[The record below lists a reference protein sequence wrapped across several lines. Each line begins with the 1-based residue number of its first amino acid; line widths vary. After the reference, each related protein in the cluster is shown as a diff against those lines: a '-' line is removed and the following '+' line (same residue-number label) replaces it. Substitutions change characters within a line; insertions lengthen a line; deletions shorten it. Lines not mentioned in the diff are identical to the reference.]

1 MARGAKRVMLDPDNS
16 EQINSD
22 IRMFI
27 RSKVQ
32 ELSSQLEE
40 LPDGSRAEFESRMQS
55 EFLNRAE
62 GTFLWVGFAMIE
74 LLKKR
79 TLSQMED
86 TIRELPKGLSAL
98 YDRMLLQVD
107 SRYRSTAS
115 KILRWVAFAA
125 RPLSIREIGEI
136 IGSKPSGPVSAEQ
149 STLDLLIICGP
160 FITRTDHIVS
170 LVHESVR
177 EYISLEKT
185 SRAAALGDF
194 HLQPYA
200 VHLEMAAFCLAYIEQ
215 DYGARNSIKQDVID
229 EGIVDVSFIR
239 HLTAS
244 AGCRSFSKYAA
255 LHWPEHARLSG
266 DNFQQLVAAAPAFF
280 AKRSLPRE
288 DWWNYFSTASSLSP
302 PGYHWSDIHGIP
314 SLHMAC
320 FFGIALW
327 VTELLR
333 PKLGSFLRLRQNR
346 SHGRYGLTPL
356 MYATIGGHAAIVDQ
370 LLRNHAKAGSRDRTK
385 WTALHHAV
393 RHEQVEVTQIL
404 LEQGADANAQEEG
417 GDSVLH
423 FAARVGNVMT
433 MKQLLEHTRNP
444 EPRSD
449 SPEPN
454 YGRTPLHVA
463 AGHGHVDVMEY
474 LLGKGAN
481 IESRDARQQTALH
494 MAAGNGN
501 VKASRLLLQ
510 KGATVDVRS
519 DLGLTPLHNAAM
531 SLKSSEG
538 ILESLLAAW
547 ADVNPRSYTG
557 ETPLHFAASN
567 RCTTRVAMYILLQA
581 GADFCAR
588 TPSGMT
594 PLHAAAQTLHW
605 SEGILESLLRAG
617 AKIDSLSNGGHSPL
631 DLALEIEPWSSCM
644 QPDLR
649 NARILIAH
657 GASVSTRDKTA
668 VLHKAASTGN
678 EQLVTVLLDHRF
690 RSMINVPDAAGVTP
704 LHRAIIGSDTMRDI
718 EDDESFASMELHVFE
733 RQHPASIA
741 RHLLENGAD
750 IEAADQCGDTAL
762 HYATKCGRKG
772 IVRMLLEFGADAT
785 IKAKNGKTALQV
797 ARETGKIDVAQ
808 LLVEHELEMLTEHA
822 SPLPQAHVPPQSLT
836 LH

>member
-1 MARGAKRVMLDPDNS
+1 MKYQSLLGGETQLLWIQGGPGKGKTTLSIYLTQELQRTHKVIYFFCQADDETRRSATYILRSMIWQISVQEPAAARQLLHYLYPPEKKLDVLGSRETLWNIFVKMAEESKATRVFLLLDGLDECDEDSRRWLVLKLEDLCQIRQGTSGISSLRIVVVSRPGISMARGAKRVMLDRDNS

-320 FFGIALW
+320 FFGIASW

-370 LLRNHAKAGSRDRTK
+370 LLRNHAKAGSRDRPK

-393 RHEQVEVTQIL
+393 RHEQVEVTQI
-404 LEQGADANAQEEG
+404 
-417 GDSVLH
+417 H
-423 FAARVGNVMT
+423 
-433 MKQLLEHTRNP
+433 
-444 EPRSD
+444 
-449 SPEPN
+449 
-454 YGRTPLHVA
+454 
-463 AGHGHVDVMEY
+463 
-474 LLGKGAN
+474 
-481 IESRDARQQTALH
+481 
-494 MAAGNGN
+494 
-501 VKASRLLLQ
+501 
-510 KGATVDVRS
+510 
-519 DLGLTPLHNAAM
+519 
-531 SLKSSEG
+531 
-538 ILESLLAAW
+538 
-547 ADVNPRSYTG
+547 
-557 ETPLHFAASN
+557 
-567 RCTTRVAMYILLQA
+567 
-581 GADFCAR
+581 
-588 TPSGMT
+588 
-594 PLHAAAQTLHW
+594 
-605 SEGILESLLRAG
+605 
-617 AKIDSLSNGGHSPL
+617 
-631 DLALEIEPWSSCM
+631 
-644 QPDLR
+644 
-649 NARILIAH
+649 
-657 GASVSTRDKTA
+657 
-668 VLHKAASTGN
+668 
-678 EQLVTVLLDHRF
+678 
-690 RSMINVPDAAGVTP
+690 
-704 LHRAIIGSDTMRDI
+704 
-718 EDDESFASMELHVFE
+718 
-733 RQHPASIA
+733 
-741 RHLLENGAD
+741 
-750 IEAADQCGDTAL
+750 
-762 HYATKCGRKG
+762 
-772 IVRMLLEFGADAT
+772 
-785 IKAKNGKTALQV
+785 
-797 ARETGKIDVAQ
+797 
-808 LLVEHELEMLTEHA
+808 
-822 SPLPQAHVPPQSLT
+822 
-836 LH
+836 